1 MPHSDRMTRRTV
13 VRAAGLAISTAALAG
28 CIDESSA
35 DDPNESTDG
44 GQNSTDEQGSEPN
57 GTGDE
62 DRSNGD
68 GDESPD
74 DTERRGTGQ
83 RRIELRGELDGW
95 RALAPDEF
103 EGDVN
108 PDLSLEAERTCRI
121 GWTEGDGLGHNVEIR
136 DAAGGVVDG
145 LSTPV
150 TRDPDEEQWLEFE
163 ATEEMAAYVCM
174 PHEDAMR
181 GEIRVEAGSSE

>member
-1 MPHSDRMTRRTV
+1 MAYSDRMTRRTV
-13 VRAAGLAISTAALAG
+13 IRTAGIATATVALAG
-28 CIDESSA
+28 CTDESSV
-35 DDPNESTDG
+35 DDPDESTGEGTPADG
-44 GQNSTDEQGSEPN
+44 RESESDDA
-57 GTGDE
+57 GDA

-74 DTERRGTGQ
+74 GAEGRETAPL
-83 RRIELRGELDGW
+83 RIELRGELEGW
-95 RALAPDEF
+95 RALAPDRF

-108 PDLSLEAERTCRI
+108 PNLSLEAGRTCRI

-136 DAAGGVVDG
+136 DADGEVVDG

-150 TRDPDEEQWLEFE
+150 TREPGEDQWLEFE
-163 ATEEMAAYVCM
+163 VSEEMAAYVCM

-181 GEIRVEAGSSE
+181 GEIRVESGSAD